1 MKQVLESWKR
11 IDAVTTR
18 FSDVAGTIRS
28 SIWKNGERN
37 VLKNIIEGVGYE
49 GVIECWERRDKQ

>member
-1 MKQVLESWKR
+1 MKQVQESWKR

-37 VLKNIIEGVGYE
+37 VLKNITERVGYE

>member
-1 MKQVLESWKR
+1 MKQVQESWKR

-37 VLKNIIEGVGYE
+37 VLKNITEGVGYE

>member
-1 MKQVLESWKR
+1 MKQVQESWKR

-18 FSDVAGTIRS
+18 FSDVTGTIRS
-28 SIWKNGERN
+28 SIWKQGERN